1 MTASGLPLCLE
12 KSLGTLLQDN
22 ALTSWQI
29 FSKES
34 GELTVTIKLQPHD
47 KTHNGDQ
54 QSTGGW
60 YKKGQT
66 KLRRDKQRWI
76 DYQARQKTNT
86 KTNEHLNRISN
97 ESSSSVDGRGHPTKT
112 MGTGGVCRQ
121 TDSEKACVMA
131 EQEPKVTSL
140 LSKTNTPTH
149 PSESDP
155 ERPRPLSPVPARA
168 HDSRAEE
175 TMVIGSVP

>member
-97 ESSSSVDGRGHPTKT
+97 ESSSSVDGRGHSTKT

-140 LSKTNTPTH
+140 LSYYYPKQTHLHTHVKATP
-149 PSESDP
+149 SDP
-155 ERPRPLSPVPARA
+155 VPCPLCLPGLMIHVQKRL
-168 HDSRAEE
+168 
-175 TMVIGSVP
+175 